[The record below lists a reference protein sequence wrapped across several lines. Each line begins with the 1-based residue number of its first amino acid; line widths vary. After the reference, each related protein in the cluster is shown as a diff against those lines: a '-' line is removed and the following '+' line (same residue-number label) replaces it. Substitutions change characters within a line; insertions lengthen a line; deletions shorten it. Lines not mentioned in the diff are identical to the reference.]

1 MKVRT
6 RLVLAFAYILL
17 TVIVALT
24 VPLAFNLRA
33 RAVSELVGQAKVTA
47 QALAAVIG
55 AEALAPAE
63 RDQLQARAE
72 AYSEQIDGRVLILN
86 AQGVVLADANPF
98 PDPPTSAVGENYNTP
113 ARQEIG
119 IALDDGQPEAR
130 IRRSEELGY
139 DIMVAAAPII
149 DDASPGSSQTTIAGA
164 VRITFEVQTVTDTVR
179 NITLGIIVIGIG
191 GLLAG
196 MLIAFGLAGS
206 LARPLTRL
214 AATAKRL
221 GDGDLTARAG
231 DIKGPRE
238 VEDLATSFDEMA
250 DRVERTFEAQR
261 SFVANASHQLRT
273 PLTGMKLRIERAAG
287 DATDPELRRQLLAAD
302 QDVDRMA
309 ATVDRMLE
317 MAHDIE
323 EGMPAAVDLHAI
335 ADNAVQRW
343 RDRASAGRS
352 TLTVEG
358 VAASGHAN
366 PTDVEQLVDN
376 VIDNAIHYA
385 PGPIQIETGSNDG
398 LAFIAIRDHGTG
410 IPEEERSKVTERFY
424 RGKGS
429 PPGGSGL
436 GLAIARDL
444 AEKWGGTLS
453 IDNPPDGGTRVEARF
468 PKAHTGQEATE
479 PIDAS

>member
-1 MKVRT
+1 VKVRT

-33 RAVSELVGQAKVTA
+33 RAVSELVGQAKVTS

-55 AEALAPAE
+55 AEALDRAE

-72 AYSEQIDGRVLILN
+72 VYSEQIDGRVLILN
-86 AQGVVLADANPF
+86 AKGVVLADANPF
-98 PDPPTSAVGENYNTP
+98 PDPPDSAVGQNYNTP
-113 ARQEIG
+113 ERQEIG
-119 IALDDGQPEAR
+119 IALNDGQPEAR

-149 DDASPGSSQTTIAGA
+149 DDTSQGSSQTTIAGA
-164 VRITFEVQTVTDTVR
+164 VRITSEVQTVTDAVR
-179 NITLGIIVIGIG
+179 NITIGIIVIGLG

-273 PLTGMKLRIERAAG
+273 PLTGMKLRIERAAD
-287 DATDPELRRQLLAAD
+287 DATDPQLRRQLQAAD

-317 MAHDIE
+317 MARDIE
-323 EGMPAAVDLHAI
+323 EGMPAAINLHAV
-335 ADNAVQRW
+335 ATDAAERW
-343 RDRASAGRS
+343 RDRAAAGRS

-358 VAASGHAN
+358 VAASSRAN

-385 PGPIQIETGSNDG
+385 PGPIEIEAGHDDG

-410 IPEEERSKVTERFY
+410 IPQEERSKVTERFY

-444 AEKWGGTLS
+444 AEKWGGTLTVES
-453 IDNPPDGGTRVEARF
+453 PPDGGTRVEARF
-468 PKAHTGQEATE
+468 PNAHTGGEANP
-479 PIDAS
+479 PIDIS